1 VLSNF
6 FRRSFTQNGTKKQ
19 KSKAVSH
26 LQFISLLSDPSPTM
40 ASQLA
45 VSQKKHYKKAFNII
59 SNGARQAGI
68 NKLIARMSELEL
80 NTSAPKRVI
89 TGRTKDGVVG
99 SDKSKSESIMR
110 YEDVWKAFVDFCF
123 LIEDYESAMLPSRA
137 LCPDNPI
144 PVKLRTA
151 VLYMQYRVNQEG
163 TPLKD
168 LKTGELIHDFE
179 NKVVYSVGNWRSQ
192 STVGIFRSAMSKIHS
207 HYETTKGPYIE
218 ACPECGK
225 LSKEAVCKGE
235 GCIQHP
241 GDPHYWRRGNVT
253 KDEEFKKSVQDWQ
266 DYAEHNYEQRSSAQL
281 LPGEVRDIRIH
292 LLSYNDL
299 YHLMLWTI
307 IIVGI
312 KMFLRVEEVLE
323 LTIEQFVEEYFQVS
337 EDAVQGLCSKIKGKR
352 DPGWLHFMIWN
363 DIDCPEFSACNAI
376 LIWVRLSGIKS
387 GQLFPPKEELD
398 LVKTMGHTDS
408 HLSYEC
414 FLGVMKNLLIV
425 VLKRDE
431 SNMGKQIIGTHLLR
445 KTAFLFAKWGFSMH
459 FTKNTDITKELPVME
474 VASILLSARHKSS
487 ESTATYLDDCGT
499 LEAHVLRD
507 PVNRERHRVG
517 KWEPIHMSALPSF
530 ASLLLESR
538 KHQKPLPALAHWY
551 IDKICGGPSNTDQFS
566 IARVHEKATGYKP
579 AFFLEEELKARLF
592 EKLSAVEAE
601 QMWQMITKH
610 TESRVRA
617 AQCLLPATKGGTN
630 NDTINNKRVID
641 VGECEV
647 VEHNNNKRHKLD
659 TTNSE
664 HEVVVCFVT
673 RDFRDEF
680 AKTHDKSKKVQV
692 YIDAVTEVQDQV
704 RHGKAL
710 IDPLKSWSYR
720 AGRVAAC
727 VAECYKSNIDDFL
740 AAHPRGLSKFKCPNE
755 CKHEPTFDRCKLT

>member
-1 VLSNF
+1 MKQRV
-6 FRRSFTQNGTKKQ
+6 RAFT
-19 KSKAVSH
+19 
-26 LQFISLLSDPSPTM
+26 
-40 ASQLA
+40 
-45 VSQKKHYKKAFNII
+45 II
-59 SNGARQAGI
+59 SNDTRQAGFA
-68 NKLIARMSELEL
+68 KLIAKMNELEL

-89 TGRTKDGVVG
+89 TGRTKDGAVG

-110 YEDVWKAFVDFCF
+110 YEHVWKNFADFCF
-123 LIEDYESAMLPSRA
+123 LIGDYESAMLPSRG

-151 VLYMQYRVNQEG
+151 VLYMQFRVNKAG

-168 LKTGELIHDFE
+168 LKTGELIHDVDK
-179 NKVVYSVGNWRSQ
+179 KVVYSVGDWRSE
-192 STVGIFRSAMSKIHS
+192 STVGIFRSAMSKVHS
-207 HYETTKGPYIE
+207 HYETTKGPYVE
-218 ACPECGK
+218 ACSECGK
-225 LSKEAVCKGE
+225 LSKEAVCRGE
-235 GCIQHP
+235 GCIRHP

-307 IIVGI
+307 IILGI

-323 LTIEQFVEEYFQVS
+323 LTVEQFVEEYFQVS

-352 DPGWLHFMIWN
+352 DPTWLYFMVWN
-363 DIDCPEFSACNAI
+363 DGDCPEFSASNAI
-376 LIWVRLSGIKS
+376 LIWVRLSGITS
-387 GQLFPPKEELD
+387 GRLFPPKEELEA
-398 LVKTMGHTDS
+398 VKSSGHTDN
-408 HLSYEC
+408 HISYEC
-414 FLGVMKNLLIV
+414 FLGVMKHLLIV

-431 SNMGKQIIGTHLLR
+431 SKMGNQIIGTHLLR
-445 KTAFLFAKWGFSMH
+445 KTGFLFAKWGFSLH
-459 FTKNTDITKELPVME
+459 FTTNADIAKELPIME

-507 PVNRERHRVG
+507 PINRERHRVG
-517 KWEPIHMSALPSF
+517 RWEPIHMTALPSF

-538 KHQKPLPALAHWY
+538 RHQRPLPALAHWY
-551 IDKICGGPSNTDQFS
+551 VDKMCGGPGNTEQFS
-566 IARVHEKATGYKP
+566 VARIHEKATGYQP
-579 AFFLEEELKARLF
+579 SFSVEEELKTRLF

-601 QMWQMITKH
+601 QIWQMVVKH

-617 AQCLLPATKGGTN
+617 VQCLLPATKGATN
-630 NDTINNKRVID
+630 DDTINNKRIID
-641 VGECEV
+641 SGECEV
-647 VEHNNNKRHKLD
+647 VEPPNNNNKRRKLD
-659 TTNSE
+659 ADET
-664 HEVVVCFVT
+664 VVCFVA

-680 AKTHDKSKKVQV
+680 GKTHDKSKKVQI
-692 YIDAVTEVQDQV
+692 YIDAVAEVQDQV

-727 VAECYKSNIDDFL
+727 VAECYERNIDDFL
-740 AAHPRGLSKFKCPNE
+740 AAHPSGLSKFKCPNE
-755 CKHEPTFDRCKLT
+755 RKHEPTFDRCKLT